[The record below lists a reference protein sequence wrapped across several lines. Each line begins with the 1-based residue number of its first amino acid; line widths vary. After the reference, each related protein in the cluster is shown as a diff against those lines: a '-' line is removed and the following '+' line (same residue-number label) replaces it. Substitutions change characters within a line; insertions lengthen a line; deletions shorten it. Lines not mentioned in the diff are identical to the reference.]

1 VNGIPCSLPRSTKA
15 VSFRLIEEAE
25 AGVIDAL
32 LQGGGNFHI
41 EQLEALELHMNAM
54 ELDGLQLLERMF
66 KRTTCLTDLNVSFSD
81 SSPYQGDFFKL
92 PYMRSMGNLQR
103 LSLRSLRLGYFH
115 AMVYTE
121 SFSKMSQLQ
130 ELDLSNN
137 CIMMSVETIA
147 SELYDGNMVGLKSL
161 NLSNNHLTC
170 KGMYALLPFL
180 SKIATSL
187 TLLDLSSNLLADVKF
202 FESLSNCF
210 VEEVPGPPRRRRIA
224 TRLQT
229 LNFSD
234 QKFEHFSALPPNL
247 TFPLSHYR
255 PLFEHPVLPS
265 LSLHGWKVDKVDLLA
280 STSTGDLSL
289 EFGPASCQTSPAG
302 PLYEDLNFSCKKED
316 FEKLG
321 RMLSMGMSVNH
332 LKLAQTGHSTARLQG
347 FLDALSS
354 ALLRPPPRHLV
365 TLYLKG
371 VKLGKSG
378 YEMLLSSLQGA
389 ERGCLRRVNSKED
402 RNISPSSSSCASSSS
417 TSSKKVLDDGRYL
430 LQELDLSSTGINGEC
445 CKLVAEII
453 SRFSLLKWLLLSE
466 NDLKCD
472 EALVIHRAAMSLEH
486 LELIDFQGSLVDD
499 AGRWKIRSTTFCE
512 ILTSP

>member
-1 VNGIPCSLPRSTKA
+1 MDHLATPNKCPLKPEAAQEVNGIPCSLPRSTKA

-115 AMVYTE
+115 AMEGGREEGSEGEEGGGERTRYDLQYM
-121 SFSKMSQLQ
+121 FDGICRMSQLQ

-187 TLLDLSSNLLADVKF
+187 TV
-202 FESLSNCF
+202 
-210 VEEVPGPPRRRRIA
+210 I
-224 TRLQT
+224 
-229 LNFSD
+229 
-234 QKFEHFSALPPNL
+234 
-247 TFPLSHYR
+247 
-255 PLFEHPVLPS
+255 
-265 LSLHGWKVDKVDLLA
+265 
-280 STSTGDLSL
+280 
-289 EFGPASCQTSPAG
+289 
-302 PLYEDLNFSCKKED
+302 
-316 FEKLG
+316 
-321 RMLSMGMSVNH
+321 
-332 LKLAQTGHSTARLQG
+332 
-347 FLDALSS
+347 
-354 ALLRPPPRHLV
+354 V
-365 TLYLKG
+365 TLP
-371 VKLGKSG
+371 
-378 YEMLLSSLQGA
+378 LLPG
-389 ERGCLRRVNSKED
+389 
-402 RNISPSSSSCASSSS
+402 
-417 TSSKKVLDDGRYL
+417 
-430 LQELDLSSTGINGEC
+430 
-445 CKLVAEII
+445 
-453 SRFSLLKWLLLSE
+453 
-466 NDLKCD
+466 
-472 EALVIHRAAMSLEH
+472 H
-486 LELIDFQGSLVDD
+486 
-499 AGRWKIRSTTFCE
+499 
-512 ILTSP
+512 